1 VHDGVWTPLAEEP
14 RQATATDVA
23 ALESRGAID
32 ELAAPGAQIVD
43 DANLVVLLE
52 EPIDDVRADESGPA
66 GDKDFHRASRRGIAH
81 SVDHD
86 VRRISTAAGDWRS
99 ERRAVLR
106 SETMVATKK
115 RILIVDDEPLIIEV
129 LSEHFKEAYD
139 IETAMNGTDALA
151 AVVRQRPDLMLLDI
165 NMPRMN
171 GVEVLKDVKKIDESI
186 AVIMVTA
193 NEQVSLAADALK
205 SGAFGYVPKPFD
217 FRYLDHMVAT
227 IFDAL
232 APRRR

>member
-1 VHDGVWTPLAEEP
+1 M
-14 RQATATDVA
+14 VA
-23 ALESRGAID
+23 A
-32 ELAAPGAQIVD
+32 
-43 DANLVVLLE
+43 
-52 EPIDDVRADESGPA
+52 
-66 GDKDFHRASRRGIAH
+66 
-81 SVDHD
+81 
-86 VRRISTAAGDWRS
+86 
-99 ERRAVLR
+99 
-106 SETMVATKK
+106 KK

-129 LSEHFKEAYD
+129 LSEHFKAHYD

-205 SGAFGYVPKPFD
+205 SGAFGYVPMWFSEVDGRPTREQD
-217 FRYLDHMVAT
+217 ASGGGHNIVAM
-227 IFDAL
+227 
-232 APRRR
+232 PEVRR